1 MFRGLKLFLVLSFAV
16 VCMAGTALAAPKSL
30 KLAYVY
36 DVNQPHHRGMAWA
49 AEEIN
54 KRSEGRYDV
63 KVYPGGSLGGE
74 SALVEALTLG
84 TIDMMAAG
92 FLGTAYKPIEITS
105 APYMFRDVDHYN
117 KTLVSPVFEELKKE
131 YTAKTGLVI
140 AASWA
145 YGARNLTSNK
155 AVLHP
160 KDMAGMKVRVPNTPV
175 YTMFP
180 KAMGANPTPMSLSEV
195 YLALQNGTVDAQE
208 NPLGVIKAFKFQ
220 EVQKYINVT
229 QHIYSTTHAIIGQ
242 GVWKK
247 LSDDDKK
254 MFTEVFQQAAE
265 KIAAEVWKEES
276 ELLDWFRA
284 QGTQINDKVD
294 VAAMREAA
302 KPLIS
307 NNDMWS
313 KELFEK
319 IQAIQ

>member
-1 MFRGLKLFLVLSFAV
+1 MSRFFKIL
-16 VCMAGTALAAPKSL
+16 ALAAIALGIFAVPAFAAPKAL

-36 DVNQPHHRGMAWA
+36 DINQPHHKWMAWA

-54 KRSEGRYDV
+54 KRSDGRYDV
-63 KVYPGGSLGGE
+63 KVFPGGSLGGE
-74 SALVEALTLG
+74 NALVEALTLG

-105 APYMFRDVDHYN
+105 APYMFRDKDHYE
-117 KTLVSPVFEELKKE
+117 KMFSSQVWADLKDE
-131 YTAKTGLVI
+131 YTKKTGIFV

-155 AVLHP
+155 PVHSPA
-160 KDMAGMKVRVPNTPV
+160 DMKGMKIRVPNTPV

-229 QHIYSTTHAIIGQ
+229 QHIFSTTHALIG
-242 GVWKK
+242 GGLWKK

-254 MFTEVFQQAAE
+254 LFLAVFGEAAE
-265 KIAAEVWKEES
+265 KITADVWKEEA
-276 ELLDWFRA
+276 ELIDWFRA
-284 QGTQINDKVD
+284 QGTQINTDVD

-302 KPLIS
+302 KELIG
-307 NNDMWS
+307 NTDMWS
-313 KELFEK
+313 KELYEK
-319 IQAIQ
+319 VQAIQ